1 MQKTFEKLYQF
12 SNQADPTQT
21 IKEIEDIEPILKPVA
36 DTNEFKI
43 VRTLTHSFEWVSA
56 PGRNIKYFV
65 QDKPTGKYLG
75 MITLASDVSRLPARD
90 MYLGWSRDNMFQD
103 KKLNSSCIA
112 QTIVPV
118 QPLGYNVLGGKLC
131 AMMCA
136 NERIRKDWK
145 SKYGDELVGMT
156 TTSLYGSY
164 SMYQNIPVW
173 KKVGKTK
180 GTIVIKPD
188 DDYYF
193 DWLKWLRK
201 YHQKEYN
208 RITQKVGSNPP
219 TSVKQKIIKTI
230 FRKLN
235 IKMNKYQNEQSKGV
249 YYLPMYD
256 NTKEYMQNK
265 ITANELQLS
274 SKMQQD
280 KLLDWWKSKAIA
292 RYVKLH
298 KSNQL
303 NEQVLWYE
311 DLTKRKVQG
320 WLYARGIKYI

>member
-1 MQKTFEKLYQF
+1 MYQF
-12 SNQADPTQT
+12 SNQADLNQT
-21 IKEIEDIEPILKPVA
+21 IKEIEQIEPILKPVKNT
-36 DTNEFKI
+36 DEFKI
-43 VRTLTHSFEWVSA
+43 VRTLTHSFEYVSA

-145 SKYGDELVGMT
+145 SKYKDELVGMT

-164 SMYQNIPVW
+164 SMYQSIPVW
-173 KKVGKTK
+173 NKVGKTK

-188 DDYYF
+188 DEYYF
-193 DWLKWLRK
+193 EWVAWLKV
-201 YHQKEYN
+201 YHKEEYN
-208 RITQKVGSNPP
+208 RITQKVGNNPP
-219 TSVKQKIIKTI
+219 TAVKQKVIKTI
-230 FRKLN
+230 FRKLK
-235 IKMNKYQNEQSKGV
+235 ISSGKYQNEQSKGV

-265 ITANELQLS
+265 ITASELQLS
-274 SKMQQD
+274 SKLHQD
-280 KLLDWWKSKAIA
+280 KLLDWWKSKAIK
-292 RYVKLH
+292 RYIKLH

-311 DLTKRKVQG
+311 DLNKKSVQG
-320 WLYARGIKYI
+320 WLYSRGIRYI

>member
-21 IKEIEDIEPILKPVA
+21 IKEIEELEPVLKPIK
-36 DTNEFKI
+36 DIREFNI
-43 VRTLTHSFEWVSA
+43 IRTLIHSFEWVSA

-90 MYLGWSRDNMFQD
+90 MYLGWSRENMFTH

-112 QTIVPV
+112 QTIVPT
-118 QPLGYNVLGGKLC
+118 QPFGFNMLGGKLC
-131 AMMCA
+131 AMMCS